1 MGLPQQEA
9 HVQDVRTPDDL
20 LQVRRQ
26 DREEGVH
33 RGPAS
38 GEPGDLLRVRER
50 GGEFRRKVPLEH
62 QRGQLHVN
70 KQTKKYVG
78 SSELNVR
85 ELDLHSRY
93 IYLCTLLLQASHPFL
108 RPLWNDFKCKYIH
121 TSD

>member
-1 MGLPQQEA
+1 MEPAFDFPGHGDGPQNPFLRPNNNPFEKL
-9 HVQDVRTPDDL
+9 T
-20 LQVRRQ
+20 
-26 DREEGVH
+26 
-33 RGPAS
+33 RG
-38 GEPGDLLRVRER
+38 EV
-50 GGEFRRKVPLEH
+50 RRKVPLEH

-121 TSD
+121 TSVSLHSSLNTA